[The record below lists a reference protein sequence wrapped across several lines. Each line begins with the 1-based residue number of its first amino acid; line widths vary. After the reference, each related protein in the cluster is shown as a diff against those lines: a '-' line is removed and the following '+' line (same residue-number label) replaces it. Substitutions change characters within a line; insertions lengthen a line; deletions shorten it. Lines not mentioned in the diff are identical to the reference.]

1 MRVSSGSG
9 DPCSQEMFSESLRKG
24 LGGSCPLL
32 PTDVFRKLSAGPYK
46 PWCRQ
51 GRGLASAFQAVSK
64 PVQAAS
70 KHRASLV
77 QAGSFSVQATKWPIA
92 PVQVFLRFSVL
103 KCPPK
108 YPYYNIKRAEC
119 FEEAMF
125 LDVWFQRTLSFR
137 ILPRS
142 GLELYR
148 GLVEGL
154 GPGASSEPPRA
165 SQGALEKPLPARRVA
180 VIPTWGKWGPPWRHP
195 HSPCGSWCLFAWPL
209 GQPPSN
215 VNKQPAPA

>member
-1 MRVSSGSG
+1 M
-9 DPCSQEMFSESLRKG
+9 
-24 LGGSCPLL
+24 

-125 LDVWFQRTLSFR
+125 LDVWFQRTFSFR

-154 GPGASSEPPRA
+154 GPGASSEGRNDSHLGEMGA
-165 SQGALEKPLPARRVA
+165 SLATPSQPMWVLVPLCMAPWAAPVQCQQTTCTCLSQAGA
-180 VIPTWGKWGPPWRHP
+180 G
-195 HSPCGSWCLFAWPL
+195 GS
-209 GQPPSN
+209 
-215 VNKQPAPA
+215 